1 MRSRLFD
8 TGAHSLLPISDF
20 ANILCRQINPIDTT
34 PQISVRLC
42 GWFLVSSGTHL
53 PMPSGTRRQT
63 VHSQRTSIKMN
74 CGPILRVAL
83 QCKRRLAHA
92 RSIPMHPPDQ
102 SHTSLLTGASQ
113 TAQGSAAKKVPRRG
127 HQCWFL
133 SCVVHSF
140 GSMFCPQC
148 KAEYRPGFTRCS
160 DCEVDLVEHL
170 AESND
175 STVSSSGATKRV
187 WLCDDQESCVDVCS
201 GLKAAGIPFRVA
213 QRRKQVFWRV
223 DEHYEVWVPAAFYD
237 RAKIIAEK
245 GCFDFSDSDEDQ
257 RIMELPDADT
267 SAVKREVRDWG
278 WRPEDAT
285 VEVWSGGT
293 ELKGVAWMVEASLHE
308 HGIRT
313 HADVT
318 QEGFQRIFVRP
329 EDEHEAREIMHE
341 IKNGTPPT

>member
-1 MRSRLFD
+1 MVSCFFRYSSSDAFRHSSANSAFATNFDKNELRSNPSSCAPVQAQ
-8 TGAHSLLPISDF
+8 TGP
-20 ANILCRQINPIDTT
+20 C
-34 PQISVRLC
+34 PQ
-42 GWFLVSSGTHL
+42 H
-53 PMPSGTRRQT
+53 PNAP
-63 VHSQRTSIKMN
+63 
-74 CGPILRVAL
+74 
-83 QCKRRLAHA
+83 A
-92 RSIPMHPPDQ
+92 RSIPHFIDNRREPD
-102 SHTSLLTGASQ
+102 SPGRL
-113 TAQGSAAKKVPRRG
+113 PRRG